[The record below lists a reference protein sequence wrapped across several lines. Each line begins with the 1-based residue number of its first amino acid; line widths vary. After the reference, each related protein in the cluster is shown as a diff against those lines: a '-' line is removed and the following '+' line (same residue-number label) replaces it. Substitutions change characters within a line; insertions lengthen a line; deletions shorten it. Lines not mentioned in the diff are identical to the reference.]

1 MPTIVVDVMPKAELL
16 DPQGK
21 AVAGALARTGRTSF
35 TGVRIGKRFELTVD
49 GPVDDELK
57 ANVKQIAEE
66 ILSNS
71 VIEDVV
77 GIHYELSNAELAA
90 EASDAASAT
99 DDGFGAP
106 AGETH

>member
-21 AVAGALARTGRTSF
+21 ATSGALDRLGHGKF
-35 TGVRIGKRFELTVD
+35 HNVRIGKRFELTVD
-49 GPVDDELK
+49 GEVTDAVIDE
-57 ANVKQIAEE
+57 AKQLATE

-77 GIHYELSNAELAA
+77 AI
-90 EASDAASAT
+90 T
-99 DDGFGAP
+99 IDGTAVQL
-106 AGETH
+106 

>member
-21 AVAGALARTGRTSF
+21 AVSGALARLGVDAF
-35 TGVRIGKRFELTVD
+35 TGVRIGKRFELTVEGEVGED
-49 GPVDDELK
+49 VLAQARRIADD
-57 ANVKQIAEE
+57 

-77 GIHYELSNAELAA
+77 NIEVVE
-90 EASDAASAT
+90 
-99 DDGFGAP
+99 
-106 AGETH
+106 

>member
-21 AVAGALARTGRTSF
+21 AVSGALARLGQDAFTS
-35 TGVRIGKRFELTVD
+35 VRIGKRFELTVE
-49 GPVDDELK
+49 GEVTDEVL
-57 ANVKQIAEE
+57 ATARQVADE

-77 GIHYELSNAELAA
+77 GVEVVE
-90 EASDAASAT
+90 
-99 DDGFGAP
+99 
-106 AGETH
+106 

>member
-21 AVAGALARTGRTSF
+21 ATSGALDRLGHGKF
-35 TGVRIGKRFELTVD
+35 HDVRVGKRFELAFD
-49 GPVDDELK
+49 GEVTDEVL
-57 ANVKQIAEE
+57 AEARRVADE

-77 GIHYELSNAELAA
+77 SVTVE
-90 EASDAASAT
+90 
-99 DDGFGAP
+99 GAN
-106 AGETH
+106 

>member
-21 AVAGALARTGRTSF
+21 ATSGALDRLGHGKF
-35 TGVRIGKRFELTVD
+35 HDVRIGKRFELTVD
-49 GPVDDELK
+49 GPVTEEVK
-57 ANVKQIAEE
+57 AEVREIAEH

-77 GIHYELSNAELAA
+77 AIDFGD
-90 EASDAASAT
+90 EAR
-99 DDGFGAP
+99 
-106 AGETH
+106 

>member
-21 AVAGALARTGRTSF
+21 AVSGALSRLGVESF
-35 TGVRIGKRFELTVD
+35 SSVRIGKRFELTVE
-49 GPVDDELK
+49 GEVDETVL
-57 ANVKQIAEE
+57 AEARKVADE

-77 GIHYELSNAELAA
+77 AVEVVE
-90 EASDAASAT
+90 
-99 DDGFGAP
+99 
-106 AGETH
+106 

>member
-21 AVAGALARTGRTSF
+21 AVAGALARLGHEGF
-35 TGVRIGKRFELTVD
+35 EGVRIGKRFELTVAD
-49 GPVDDELK
+49 ASEATLAAVAE
-57 ANVKQIAEE
+57 IAGD

-77 GIHYELSNAELAA
+77 GIEVVE
-90 EASDAASAT
+90 
-99 DDGFGAP
+99 
-106 AGETH
+106 